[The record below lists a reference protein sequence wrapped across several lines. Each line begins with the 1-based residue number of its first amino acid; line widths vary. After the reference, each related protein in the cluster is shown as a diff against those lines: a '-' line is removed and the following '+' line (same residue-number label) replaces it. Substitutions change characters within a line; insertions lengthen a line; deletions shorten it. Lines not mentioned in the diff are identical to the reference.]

1 LLKNAPKIVTN
12 KPLPGWKTMVK
23 KILIVDDSPVAR
35 KIILSCLPKD
45 REYEFILAG
54 DGREGVTKFVEEH
67 PDVTFMDI
75 TMPVMDGLA
84 ALEEIVGVDEN
95 AVVVM
100 CTADVQP
107 KSILRANSLGA
118 LLVLRKPPTK
128 DTVEEAL
135 SKAEAKLAARS
146 DKPL

>member
-1 LLKNAPKIVTN
+1 ML
-12 KPLPGWKTMVK
+12 K

-45 REYEFILAG
+45 RGYEFILAG
-54 DGREGVTKFVEEH
+54 DGREGVSKFSEEH
-67 PDVTFMDI
+67 PDITFMDI

-84 ALEEIVGVDEN
+84 ALEEIVSLDEN
-95 AVVVM
+95 AIVVM

-107 KSILRANSLGA
+107 KSILRANGLGA
-118 LLVLRKPPTK
+118 LAVLRKPPTK

-135 SKAEAKLAARS
+135 SKAETKLTARL
-146 DKPL
+146 DKLL